1 MANFE
6 KAFKLVV
13 EAEGGYVNDKDDKGG
28 ETFMGVTR
36 KNHPKLKMWEIIDKY
51 IDMYNSTY
59 GINKFLKNKEDVMK
73 EVRDVYKKEYWD
85 KLMLDDVNYQRVANS
100 LFDDCVN
107 RGIGATLKLI
117 RAVYGLANKTTISQI
132 IPIINANGRKK
143 R

>member
-28 ETFMGVTR
+28 ETFMGITR
-36 KNHPKLKMWEIIDKY
+36 KNHPNLKMWDIVDKY
-51 IDMYNSTY
+51 IDMYNSIY
-59 GINKFLKNKEDVMK
+59 GINKYLKNRDDVM
-73 EVRDVYKKEYWD
+73 EEIRGVYKKQYWD

-107 RGIGATLKLI
+107 RGVSATLKLI
-117 RAVYGLANKTTISQI
+117 RNVYGLASKTPIIQI
-132 IPIINANGRKK
+132 IPFINANGRKK

>member
-28 ETFMGVTR
+28 ETFMGITR
-36 KNHPKLKMWEIIDKY
+36 RNHPNLKMWDIVDKY
-51 IDMYNSTY
+51 IDMYNSIY
-59 GINKFLKNKEDVMK
+59 GINKYLKNRDDVM
-73 EVRDVYKKEYWD
+73 EEIRGVYKKQYWD
-85 KLMLDDVNYQRVANS
+85 KLMLDDVNYQRVANT

-107 RGIGATLKLI
+107 RGVSATLKLI
-117 RAVYGLANKTTISQI
+117 RIVYGLASKTPISQI
-132 IPIINANGRKK
+132 IPFINANGRKK

>member
-13 EAEGGYVNDKDDKGG
+13 EAEGGYVHDKDDKGG
-28 ETFMGVTR
+28 ETFIGITR
-36 KNHPKLKMWEIIDKY
+36 KNHPKLKMWEVIDKY

-59 GINKFLKNKEDVMK
+59 GINKFLTNREDVMK
-73 EVRDVYKKEYWD
+73 EIRDVYKKLYWD

-107 RGIGATLKLI
+107 RGVSATLKLI
-117 RAVYGLANKTTISQI
+117 RNVYGLTSKTPISQI
-132 IPIINANGRKK
+132 IPFINANGRKK

>member
-13 EAEGGYVNDKDDKGG
+13 EAEGGYVHDKDDKGG
-28 ETFMGVTR
+28 ETFMGITR

-59 GINKFLKNKEDVMK
+59 GINKYLKNRDDVM
-73 EVRDVYKKEYWD
+73 EEIRGVYKKQYWD
-85 KLMLDDVNYQRVANS
+85 KLLLDEVNYQRVANS

-107 RGIGATLKLI
+107 RGVSATIKLLK
-117 RAVYGLANKTTISQI
+117 AVYGFGAKSTISQI
-132 IPIINANGRKK
+132 IPIINANGRK
-143 R
+143 RQ

>member
-28 ETFMGVTR
+28 ETFMGITR
-36 KNHPKLKMWEIIDKY
+36 KNHPNLKMWDIVDKY

-59 GINKFLKNKEDVMK
+59 GINKYLKNRDDVM
-73 EVRDVYKKEYWD
+73 EEIRGVYKKQYWD
-85 KLMLDDVNYQRVANS
+85 KLMLDSVNYQRVANS

-107 RGIGATLKLI
+107 RGVSATLKLI
-117 RAVYGLANKTTISQI
+117 RSVYGVASKTPISQI
-132 IPIINANGRKK
+132 IPFINANGRKK